1 VASIGRSIRQ
11 GKQQTQKWPGIMPVF
26 ARVIFGLVQWAS
38 RRGFANVSAS
48 EGANAQRRSGRRTGI
63 RGETF
68 AYWYLR
74 RHGYIIIARNFTV
87 PGHKG
92 EIDLVGYDG
101 AVLAFIE
108 VKTRTG
114 ERGTYGLPEDAVT
127 ADKRGH
133 LSRMARQFLAGQ
145 RLRET
150 AFRFDVVA
158 IESPPGVTPVI
169 RLHKGAFS

>member
-1 VASIGRSIRQ
+1 
-11 GKQQTQKWPGIMPVF
+11 MPVF
-26 ARVIFGLVQWAS
+26 ARVIFGFVQWAS
-38 RRGFANVSAS
+38 RKGFTAAGASPGGDGQRSA
-48 EGANAQRRSGRRTGI
+48 GRRTGI

-74 RHGYIIIARNFTV
+74 RHGYIVIARNFTV

-114 ERGTYGLPEDAVT
+114 TRSAYGSPEDAVT
-127 ADKRGH
+127 PEKRRH
-133 LSRMARQFLAGQ
+133 LSRMARQFLAEK

-150 AFRFDVVA
+150 LFRFDVVA
-158 IESPPGVTPVI
+158 IESPPGTRPAV